1 MDTSSIHGSPRRGEY
16 SPQSRRRDESI
27 EGPRRSSWQ
36 TQPPVRYKDYAFMS
50 QVMNVVEPLDFEQ
63 AKEHKEWR
71 DAMNEEYDG
80 ILRNE
85 TWKLVEL
92 PKNKVLIGS
101 KWL

>member
-1 MDTSSIHGSPRRGEY
+1 
-16 SPQSRRRDESI
+16 
-27 EGPRRSSWQ
+27 
-36 TQPPVRYKDYAFMS
+36 MS